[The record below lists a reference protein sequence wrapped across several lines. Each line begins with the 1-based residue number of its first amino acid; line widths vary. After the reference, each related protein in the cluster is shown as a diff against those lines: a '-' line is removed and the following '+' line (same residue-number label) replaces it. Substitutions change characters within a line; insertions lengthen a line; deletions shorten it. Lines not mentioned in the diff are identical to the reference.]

1 MPMEQIA
8 RNPRQIGAALRRHR
22 RLLGVSQ
29 DGLGKKTNLRQA
41 TISSLESGDAGT
53 KVGTLLD
60 ALSALDLELVI
71 RTRTK
76 GTPADIED
84 IF

>member
-1 MPMEQIA
+1 MSQA
-8 RNPRQIGAALRRHR
+8 
-22 RLLGVSQ
+22 GV
-29 DGLGKKTNLRQA
+29 GKKINLRQA

-53 KVGTLLD
+53 KLGTLLD
-60 ALSALDLELVI
+60 AVSALGLELVI

-76 GTPADIED
+76 GRPEDIED

>member
-1 MPMEQIA
+1 MEQIA
-8 RNPRQIGAALRRHR
+8 RNAKQIGAVLRRQR
-22 RLLGVSQ
+22 NLLGLSQ
-29 DGLGKKTNLRQA
+29 GSLGQRINLRQS
-41 TISSLESGDAGT
+41 TISSLESGDDGT
-53 KVGTLLD
+53 KLGTLLD

-76 GTPADIED
+76 GKSADIEE

>member
-1 MPMEQIA
+1 MEQLA
-8 RNPRQIGAALRRHR
+8 RTPGQIGAALRRQR
-22 RLLGVSQ
+22 KLLKMSQ
-29 DGLGKKTNLRQA
+29 DSLGKKTNLRQS
-41 TISSLESGDAGT
+41 TISNLESGDAGT
-53 KVGTLLD
+53 RLGTLLD

-76 GTPADIED
+76 GRQADIED

>member
-1 MPMEQIA
+1 MEQIA
-8 RNPRQIGAALRRHR
+8 CNAKQIGAALRRR
-22 RLLGVSQ
+22 RKLLGLSQ
-29 DGLGKKTNLRQA
+29 DNLGRKINLRQA
-41 TISSLESGDAGT
+41 TISSLESGEAGT
-53 KVGTLLD
+53 KLGTFLG

-76 GTPADIED
+76 GRQDDIEL

>member
-1 MPMEQIA
+1 MEQIA
-8 RNPRQIGAALRRHR
+8 RDPRQIGAALRRQR
-22 RLLGVSQ
+22 KRLGVSQ
-29 DGLGKKTNLRQA
+29 DRLGKKIGLRQA

-53 KVGTLLD
+53 KLGTLLD

-76 GTPADIED
+76 GRQADIED